1 MTDDKPRFT
10 LRLDLSRL
18 TSHVDTPPTLIPDK
32 LLDEAWHTMNACL
45 MDIADEMQLELDDE
59 DFRML
64 FVEMSYR
71 LILREMF
78 TLHYLPIWEADWK
91 ERLGT
96 RKTGVRVNK
105 KGSYDDGSWH

>member
-1 MTDDKPRFT
+1 MTEKPRFT
-10 LRLDLSRL
+10 LHLDLSRL
-18 TSHVDTPPTLIPDK
+18 ASHVDTPPTLIPDK
-32 LLDEAWHTMNACL
+32 LLDQAWNTMNACL

-59 DFRML
+59 DFRVL

-78 TLHYLPIWEADWK
+78 TLNYLPIWEANWK